1 MDEIYN
7 QRRIVS
13 VHQMLFEMARGN
25 FNSRIPESKEK
36 DELETIVVLINMVA
50 EEIKGS
56 LFEFVN
62 THSTPEFIT
71 QTNLILDSNYFISS
85 LASEIII
92 FLGYSE
98 SELIGRPLLTI
109 VSPSSFDQILQIFDG
124 GIQLPAVVAL
134 DFITKAQ
141 LSLVVPCSVDQLIPR
156 SEIILNLV
164 IPCHPDTYRP
174 TVGENGDE
182 KQIKPR
188 KVDAFLIQ
196 KVYDYILANLD
207 TPLPSLQV
215 LAQKFGTNEYK
226 LKAGFRHFFKT
237 SIYKFYN
244 EERLKRAYFMV
255 EHTVI
260 PLKNISVLHGFNNY
274 SNFSKS
280 FKKRFGFSPNELK
293 RNEDSPVLQQ
303 KYPVVTDFEGI
314 KPVRFRN
321 Y

>member
-1 MDEIYN
+1 MDEPYN

-25 FNSRIPESKEK
+25 FNSKIPESKEK

-56 LFEFVN
+56 LLEFVN
-62 THSTPEFIT
+62 VHSTTEFIT

-85 LASEIII
+85 LSSEIIL

-98 SELIGRPLLTI
+98 SELIGQPLTTI
-109 VSPSSFDQILQIFDG
+109 ISPSSLFQIQYLVDG
-124 GIQLPAVVAL
+124 CTPLPAVVTL
-134 DFITKAQ
+134 DFITKSQ
-141 LSLVVPCSVDQLIPR
+141 LSLAVACSVGKLTPR

-164 IPCHPDTYRP
+164 IPLHSDTYHP
-174 TVGENGDE
+174 KVAENGDE

-196 KVYDYILANLD
+196 KLYDYILAHLD
-207 TPLPSLQV
+207 APLPSLQV

-255 EHTVI
+255 EHSVI
-260 PLKNISVLHGFNNY
+260 PLKNISLMYGFNNY

-280 FKKRFGFSPNELK
+280 FKKRFAFSPSELH
-293 RNEDSPVLQQ
+293 RNEDSAVLQQ
-303 KYPVVTDFEGI
+303 SYPIVSFSDKFE
-314 KPVRFRN
+314 
-321 Y
+321 